1 MRSGFGSGFGSSSF
15 FSGLG
20 AGRFMHCGSL
30 GFGIV
35 TNGCF
40 LRIINVVVATYSGAA
55 AKIKMPKTKPA
66 NPCSCAFKR
75 RCH

>member
-15 FSGLG
+15 FSSSG
-20 AGRFMHCGSL
+20 AGRLMHCGSL

-40 LRIINVVVATYSGAA
+40 LRIINVVVAIYSGPA
-55 AKIKMPKTKPA
+55 AKIKMPNTNPA
-66 NPCSCAFKR
+66 NPCSCAFSNL
-75 RCH
+75 CH